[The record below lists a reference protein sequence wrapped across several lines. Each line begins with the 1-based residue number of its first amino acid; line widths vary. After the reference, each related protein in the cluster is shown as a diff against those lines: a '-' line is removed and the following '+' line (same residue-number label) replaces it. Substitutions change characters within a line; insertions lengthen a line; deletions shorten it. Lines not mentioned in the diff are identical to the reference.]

1 MTIDEEGKV
10 IAAEATDG
18 PKELREAAVEAA
30 KKARFEPVRL
40 HGARIKINGVLT
52 YKFEK

>member
-1 MTIDEEGKV
+1 V

-30 KKARFEPVRL
+30 KKARFAPVFL
-40 HGARIKINGVLT
+40 HGARIKVNGVLT
-52 YKFEK
+52 YKF

>member
-1 MTIDEEGKV
+1 MEVTIDEQGKV

-40 HGARIKINGVLT
+40 HGAAIKVTGILT
-52 YKFEK
+52 YKF